1 MKLREVERVGFSCMH
16 LAGCGSNFLRYG
28 RRVLL
33 TGRVHIIARPVYIGA
48 LMGKLITG
56 TPGAV
61 LGAFGSRN
69 TVSEFR

>member
-1 MKLREVERVGFSCMH
+1 MHAPRRIGFNRDRGPV
-16 LAGCGSNFLRYG
+16 AYWPNFLRHG

-33 TGRVHIIARPVYIGA
+33 TGRVHIIAQPVYIGA

-69 TVSEFR
+69 TVTEFR